1 MASLDDLKGIL
12 KSVSSSTMTQV
23 NTLKSVINV
32 QKRIDAGSNK
42 FIDNSNLSP
51 DTTAMKDTFEELISL
66 GKDQVKFLENI
77 FKIQYEINEREKEAL
92 RVSKQP
98 KTDTSL
104 VTGKVQE
111 PIVPKAGDKPQP
123 RGAGGLED
131 LFGLPAGILAAV
143 SALGLAFA
151 GLRGWEVGV
160 IKSLKESF
168 GKSGI
173 GSSII
178 NGVKNIKNSVLGA
191 FGIGVDGKP
200 LPSSALDSITKNPWI
215 KKLTDGL
222 SKILEPIKTMFG
234 TVAENAGV
242 FAKTVGKILK
252 PLGFLFSAFDGI
264 MAAINTEGDFFD
276 KLGAGISAFIGDFVG
291 SFFDLLKD
299 MTSWV
304 LEKLGFDGAAKFLD
318 SFSFETLITDLV
330 NGIFSTIGDAW
341 RWLIGLLPS
350 IDDIKKT
357 MLSIMPDW
365 MKELVGAPLETA
377 TDIVDKKVQENESEL
392 AAKKAELA
400 EMEASNKDRS
410 TRVLRGVERPAAP
423 LIDTSEIKADIEAL
437 EKVAEAP
444 NQRIDIIKQ
453 ELKALQDEKAAVD
466 AANAKPQAG
475 RGGRPRID
483 TSSVV
488 AKIKNLEAEL
498 NVEMEKTE
506 LAPITVDTAARPDRL
521 EGIFAEQQLWAQ
533 QSERLAQ
540 IVGDDKPPIT
550 GGWASALEPVPGGKP
565 PAVQPAPVVGKMIPN
580 LDMSKEVA
588 PLAFK
593 TPSRADIFKSA
604 TAAAAES
611 AEIIEK
617 PYSDVMQ
624 EEQNKASG
632 FMNRAEVL
640 VENSNNQNTNN
651 VNYAPMTDA
660 RSSTYVGG
668 SSTTNIYSSSSSKS
682 DLNYGL
688 PGGIQ

>member
-42 FIDNSNLSP
+42 FIDNSNLAP
-51 DTTAMKDTFEELISL
+51 DTTAMKDTFEELIGL

-104 VTGKVQE
+104 VTDKAQE

-151 GLRGWEVGV
+151 GLRGWEVTA
-160 IKSLKESF
+160 IKYVKDAF
-168 GKSGI
+168 GGI
-173 GSSII
+173 GNSIV
-178 NGVKNIKNSVLGA
+178 NGVKNIKNSILSV
-191 FGIGVDGKP
+191 FGIDANGKP
-200 LPSSALDSITKNPWI
+200 MPNSVLDSITKNPWI

-222 SKILEPIKTMFG
+222 SKILTPIKTMFG
-234 TVAENAGV
+234 TVAENAGA

-264 MAAINTEGDFFD
+264 MAAINTEGDFLD
-276 KLGAGISAFIGDFVG
+276 KLGAFTSAFIGDFVG
-291 SFFDLLKD
+291 APLDLLKD
-299 MTSWV
+299 ITAWV
-304 LEKLGFDGAAKFLD
+304 LEKFGFDGAAKYLK

-330 NGIFSTIGDAW
+330 NGIFSTVGDAW

-365 MKELVGAPLETA
+365 MKELVGAPIETA
-377 TDIVDKKVQENESEL
+377 AEIVDKKAQEEESEL
-392 AAKKAELA
+392 AEKKAKRA
-400 EMEASNKDRS
+400 KIEASNKDRS

-423 LIDTSEIKADIEAL
+423 LIDTSELD
-437 EKVAEAP
+437 AEIAAAEERVSSP
-444 NQRIDIIKQ
+444 TQKIDIINQ
-453 ELKALQDEKAAVD
+453 ELKALRDEKEAID
-466 AANAKPQAG
+466 AANAKPQVG

-488 AKIKNLEAEL
+488 AKIKDFEAKL
-498 NVEMEKTE
+498 NVEMEKNANNKPVPPTDTNYKP
-506 LAPITVDTAARPDRL
+506 AAVDTNARPDRL
-521 EGIFAEQQLWAQ
+521 EGIFAEQQLWAK

-540 IVGDDKPPIT
+540 IVGDDNKPVT
-550 GGWASALEPVPGGKP
+550 SGKP
-565 PAVQPAPVVGKMIPN
+565 PVVEPAPVVGKMIPN
-580 LDMSKEVA
+580 LDISKEVA

-593 TPSRADIFKSA
+593 TPSRADVIKA
-604 TAAAAES
+604 AAAAAAES

-624 EEQNKASG
+624 EDQNKTAG
-632 FMNRAEVL
+632 FMNRAEAL
-640 VENSNNQNTNN
+640 VENNNNQNTNN

-660 RSSTYVGG
+660 RSSVYNGG